1 MRMIKIRI
9 LGNDDALV
17 AHREV
22 VDNPI
27 RGAVPCGQH
36 GSVDGLM
43 PRRPQQR
50 AQARRQMRVHQE
62 LHASTRCWL
71 LSLSDWDGKSRQ
83 ARRSSRSKSGN
94 SSRRSSKES
103 PAARYSSMDSTGYR
117 RCRMAGFP
125 WQISGSIVI
134 RDSKASWGEAGEPF
148 ERGFLPFFM

>member
-1 MRMIKIRI
+1 MIETVPLAPKAFGAAEAYGRMMRNEARFRI
-9 LGNDDALV
+9 VLV
-17 AHREV
+17 THREV

-71 LSLSDWDGKSRQ
+71 LSLSDWAAKSRQ

-103 PAARYSSMDSTGYR
+103 PAARYSSMDST
-117 RCRMAGFP
+117 
-125 WQISGSIVI
+125 
-134 RDSKASWGEAGEPF
+134 
-148 ERGFLPFFM
+148 